1 MLSKIVINGKEI
13 AKDANMLFGDLVNT
27 LNSELAKGQQV
38 ISEIKIDGRS
48 IDEELENK
56 ISMKQLSQLGK
67 IDFVTSD
74 PLDLAFEAL
83 RSARSYIKQILPRCQ
98 STGELFLKQDLKR
111 AEKEFQEVVDSLD
124 NLTDLLASVQYVL
137 KGKIS
142 ISHTNDSSLRIAQVR
157 LISAIHE
164 LLPAKINNDYVMLA
178 DILVNELPDALRE
191 MSELGIPV
199 LMRLQ
204 ST

>member
-1 MLSKIVINGKEI
+1 MLSTIRINGKEL

-27 LNSELAKGQQV
+27 LNSELARNQQV
-38 ISEIKIDGRS
+38 ISEIKIDGKS
-48 IDEELENK
+48 VDEELENI
-56 ISMKQLSQLGK
+56 ISMKQLSQLGR

-74 PLDLAFEAL
+74 PLELAFEAL
-83 RSARSYIKQILPRCQ
+83 RSARAYIKQIIPHC
-98 STGELFLKQDLKR
+98 TKAGDLFLKRDLKR
-111 AEKEFQEVVDSLD
+111 AEKEFLDLVNSLD

-137 KGKIS
+137 KGKIN

-164 LLPAKINNDYVMLA
+164 LLPAKTNNDYVLLA
-178 DILVNELPDALRE
+178 DVLINELPDALRE
-191 MSELGIPV
+191 MNDLGIPV

-204 ST
+204 SS